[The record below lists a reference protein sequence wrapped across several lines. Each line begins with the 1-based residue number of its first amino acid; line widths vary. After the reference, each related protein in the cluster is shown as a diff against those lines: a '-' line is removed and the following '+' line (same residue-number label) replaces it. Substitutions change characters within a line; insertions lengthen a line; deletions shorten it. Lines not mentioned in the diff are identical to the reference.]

1 MVLMG
6 RGGAQGVTVVLMVER
21 AVVDLSEEGG
31 GKVEPSKLRQEWAGT
46 FFLPTDITWRCAG
59 RWAHSEA
66 LVRSPVAGGVVSP
79 ARVARCWAALALTFI
94 LAAGPRRRRRWPPGA
109 GAADEEVVAVAGV
122 DGGDTSSSLV
132 LVTPLLVVTD
142 RVACPPDSST
152 FLKMARRLVNSSPI
166 SAADI

>member
-1 MVLMG
+1 M
-6 RGGAQGVTVVLMVER
+6 
-21 AVVDLSEEGG
+21 
-31 GKVEPSKLRQEWAGT
+31 
-46 FFLPTDITWRCAG
+46 
-59 RWAHSEA
+59 
-66 LVRSPVAGGVVSP
+66 RSPVAGGVVSP
-79 ARVARCWAALALTFI
+79 AKVARCWAALALTFI

-109 GAADEEVVAVAGV
+109 GAAGEEVVAVAGPGV

>member
-1 MVLMG
+1 M
-6 RGGAQGVTVVLMVER
+6 
-21 AVVDLSEEGG
+21 
-31 GKVEPSKLRQEWAGT
+31 
-46 FFLPTDITWRCAG
+46 
-59 RWAHSEA
+59 
-66 LVRSPVAGGVVSP
+66 VRSPVAGGVVSP

-94 LAAGPRRRRRWPPGA
+94 LAAGPRWPPGA